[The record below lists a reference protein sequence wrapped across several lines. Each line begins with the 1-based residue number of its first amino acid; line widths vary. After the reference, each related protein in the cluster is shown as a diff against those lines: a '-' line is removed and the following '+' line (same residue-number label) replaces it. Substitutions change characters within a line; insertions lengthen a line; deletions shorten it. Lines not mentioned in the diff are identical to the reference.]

1 MSPVRC
7 LWERR
12 SYGPDA
18 SRLRGWADIATS
30 EYGGHVE
37 RDGCGVK
44 RDEVEEARLYWPRD
58 VRPKLNAVGESG
70 SSPRENV
77 FLDAFLGDTSS
88 ASAWNLDDN
97 LLNSWRMG
105 PAIMSI
111 NPKIFSASEGA
122 SGLERRAL
130 ERNAASSVKS
140 SGKSM
145 DCKRGVGGTA
155 ADGVKNISG
164 TTIKRTGHAVLTVLV
179 STKNDK
185 QLENARRIRKMGRR
199 VEEMSMMGRMMSV
212 LFIRGNLRG
221 FQSQPRLDSLLS
233 IVAGNEPE

>member
-1 MSPVRC
+1 M
-7 LWERR
+7 ERR
-12 SYGPDA
+12 
-18 SRLRGWADIATS
+18 
-30 EYGGHVE
+30 
-37 RDGCGVK
+37 K
-44 RDEVEEARLYWPRD
+44 ARLYWPRD

-77 FLDAFLGDTSS
+77 FLEAFLGDTSS

-122 SGLERRAL
+122 SGLARRAV

-145 DCKRGVGGTA
+145 DCRRGVGGTA
-155 ADGVKNISG
+155 ADGVKNIVDAISANRLQSG

-199 VEEMSMMGRMMSV
+199 VEEMSMMGRRRGGPYDECL